1 VERKGITMASEL
13 QKAVEEMTYN
23 MMSTILAHPDKFSDE
38 KVKVAEAKFKL
49 EKVKGDTPKPNPK
62 RVESFAQ
69 DTTTSLENMK
79 NLGKNKGG
87 LTKPKMMY
95 GGMANKKKH
104 NYAAGGSVKDRLGVM
119 IAVGKIKPNNAK

>member
-1 VERKGITMASEL
+1 MASEL

-38 KVKVAEAKFKL
+38 KVKIAEAKFNL
-49 EKVKGDTPKPNPK
+49 EKVKGDVPKPKPKPK
-62 RVESFAQ
+62 RVESFAE

-119 IAVGKIKPNNAK
+119 IAVGKIKPKSNNAK